1 MKTIIAEKPSVAKEI
16 AHIVGADKRE
26 EGYMQG
32 NGYYVTWAFGH
43 LVQPAMPETYG
54 MKGFHAENLPVIPDP
69 FVLVPRQVKTENG
82 YKPDAGVL
90 AQIKI
95 IGKLFDS
102 SERIIVATDAGREGE
117 LIFRYLYAY
126 LGCRKPFDRLWIS
139 SLTDTAIREGLLNLR
154 DGKGY
159 DNLYH
164 AAKARS
170 EADWL
175 VGINGTQ
182 ALTIAAGRGTYSV
195 GRVQTP
201 TLGMVCERYW
211 EHKRF
216 ESKPFW
222 QVHFGVVDADSG
234 NILKFTS
241 VNRWTGKATAT
252 DIYNKV
258 KETGSVIIT
267 KVATKR
273 KVEKAPL
280 LYDLTTL
287 QKEANSQ
294 HGFTAEHTLSIAQ
307 KLYEAKFITYPR
319 TSSRYIS
326 DDVFATLPKLFK
338 NLENHSEY
346 GEKVKLLPGSEDYSK
361 NCVNTAKVTDHH
373 ALLITEN
380 AAIGLFKDEK
390 IVYDMILCRMIEA
403 FSADCIKDI
412 TSVSAQVDHEVEFGI
427 SGSII
432 RQTGWRALSLKEKNN
447 RQDKD
452 ADATDNEVKD
462 QVIPNWQE
470 GQHIT
475 LSGCTITEGKTKPK
489 PLHTESTLL
498 AAMENPCKR
507 EQIQTCLDLPSA
519 AGFGGTQTAGKE
531 IEDDTMR
538 QAMKDS
544 GIGTPATRAAIIE
557 TLLKREYMVRQQKKL
572 VPTEKGLA
580 LHSVVKN
587 MAIAN
592 VEMTGKWEAELAKIE
607 RGEASADGFTHSIE
621 GYTREITAE
630 LLGCDRLFSHKD
642 SGCLC
647 PKCKHGT
654 MQFFGKVVRCSNKEC
669 GMPVFKQVAGKL
681 LTDADITDL
690 LTKGKTRTLNSF
702 TSKQGKSFSAAIA
715 FDENFN
721 TKFVFAERKTAEKRG
736 NVKRYKK

>member
-1 MKTIIAEKPSVAKEI
+1 MSQKQQTMKTIIAEKPSVAKEI

-117 LIFRYLYAY
+117 LIFRYLYEY
-126 LGCRKPFDRLWIS
+126 LGCKKPFDRLWIS
-139 SLTDTAIREGLLNLR
+139 SLTDSAIREGLQNLR

-211 EHKRF
+211 EHKHF

-241 VNRWTGKATAT
+241 VNRWTDKATAT

-346 GEKVKLLPGSEDYSK
+346 GEKVKLLPCSEDYSK
-361 NCVNTAKVTDHH
+361 NSVNAAKVTDHH

-412 TSVSAQVDHEVEFGI
+412 TSVSAQVDHEIEFGI

-432 RQTGWRALSLKEKNN
+432 RQTGWRALSLKEKNSKK
-447 RQDKD
+447 DKN
-452 ADATDNEVKD
+452 ADTTDNEVKE

-475 LSGCTITEGKTKPK
+475 FSGCTITEGKTKPK

-498 AAMENPCKR
+498 AAME
-507 EQIQTCLDLPSA
+507 
-519 AGFGGTQTAGKE
+519 TAGKE
-531 IEDDTMR
+531 IVDDTMR

-642 SGCLC
+642 SGCQC

-690 LTKGKTRTLNSF
+690 LTKGKT
-702 TSKQGKSFSAAIA
+702 
-715 FDENFN
+715 
-721 TKFVFAERKTAEKRG
+721 
-736 NVKRYKK
+736 

>member
-32 NGYYVTWAFGH
+32 NGYFVTWAFGH

-54 MKGFHAENLPVIPDP
+54 MKGFHAENLPVIPAP

-241 VNRWTGKATAT
+241 ANRWADKATAT

-258 KETGSVIIT
+258 KDTGSAIIT

-294 HGFTAEHTLSIAQ
+294 HGFTAEHILSIAQ

-361 NCVNTAKVTDHH
+361 NSVNAAKVTDHH

-390 IVYDMILCRMIEA
+390 IVYDMILFRMIEA

-412 TSVSAQVDHEVEFGI
+412 TSVSAQVDHDVEFGI

-462 QVIPNWQE
+462 QAIPNWQE

-475 LSGCTITEGKTKPK
+475 LSGCTIAEGKTKPK

-498 AAMENPCKR
+498 AAME
-507 EQIQTCLDLPSA
+507 
-519 AGFGGTQTAGKE
+519 TAGKE

-642 SGCLC
+642 SGCQC
-647 PKCKHGT
+647 PKCKQGA

-690 LTKGKTRTLNSF
+690 LTKGKTRTLNGF

>member
-16 AHIVGADKRE
+16 AHIVGAGKRE

-139 SLTDTAIREGLLNLR
+139 SLTDTAIREGLLNLT
-154 DGKGY
+154 DGKEY
-159 DNLYH
+159 DNLYY

-241 VNRWTGKATAT
+241 ANRWTDKATAT

-258 KETGSVIIT
+258 KDTGSAIIT
-267 KVATKR
+267 KVTTKR

-346 GEKVKLLPGSEDYSK
+346 GEKVKLLPCSEDYSK
-361 NCVNTAKVTDHH
+361 NSVNAAKVTDHH

-412 TSVSAQVDHEVEFGI
+412 TSVSAQVDHEIEFGI

-432 RQTGWRALSLKEKNN
+432 RQTGWRALSLKEKNSKK
-447 RQDKD
+447 DKN
-452 ADATDNEVKD
+452 ADTTDNEVKE

-475 LSGCTITEGKTKPK
+475 FSGCTITEGKTKPK

-498 AAMENPCKR
+498 AAME
-507 EQIQTCLDLPSA
+507 
-519 AGFGGTQTAGKE
+519 TAGKE
-531 IEDDTMR
+531 IVDDTMR

-642 SGCLC
+642 SGCQC

-690 LTKGKTRTLNSF
+690 LTKGKTRTLNGF
-702 TSKQGKSFSAAIA
+702 ISKQGKPFSAAIA

>member
-1 MKTIIAEKPSVAKEI
+1 MSQKQQTMKTIIAEKPSVAKEI

-126 LGCRKPFDRLWIS
+126 LGCQKPFDRLWIS

-154 DGKGY
+154 DGKEY

-222 QVHFGVVDADSG
+222 QVHFGVVDTDSG

-241 VNRWTGKATAT
+241 ANRWADKGTAT

-258 KETGSVIIT
+258 KETGSAIIT

-361 NCVNTAKVTDHH
+361 NSVNAAKVTDHH

-432 RQTGWRALSLKEKNN
+432 RQTGWRALSLKEKNK

-498 AAMENPCKR
+498 AAME
-507 EQIQTCLDLPSA
+507 
-519 AGFGGTQTAGKE
+519 TAGKE

-642 SGCLC
+642 SGCQC

-690 LTKGKTRTLNSF
+690 LTKGKTRTLNGF

-721 TKFVFAERKTAEKRG
+721 TKFVFAEHKTAEKRG

>member
-16 AHIVGADKRE
+16 AHIVGATKRE
-26 EGYMQG
+26 EGYMHG

-43 LVQPAMPETYG
+43 LVQPAMPDAYG
-54 MKGFHAENLPVIPDP
+54 MKGFHAENLPVIPCP
-69 FVLVPRQVKTENG
+69 FILVPRQVKTENG
-82 YKPDAGVL
+82 YKLEAGVVT
-90 AQIKI
+90 QIKV

-117 LIFRYLYAY
+117 LIFRYLYEY
-126 LGCRKPFDRLWIS
+126 LGCKKPFDRLWIS
-139 SLTDTAIREGLLNLR
+139 SLTDSAIREGLANLR
-154 DGKGY
+154 NGKDY

-211 EHKRF
+211 ENKRF

-222 QVHFGVVDADSG
+222 QVHFGVVDAESG

-241 VNRWTGKATAT
+241 ANRWTDKAMAT

-258 KETGSVIIT
+258 KETGIAFIT
-267 KVATKR
+267 QVATKR

-287 QKEANSQ
+287 QKDANTQ
-294 HGFTAEHTLSIAQ
+294 YGFTAEHTLAIAQ
-307 KLYEAKFITYPR
+307 KLYEAKLITYPR

-326 DDVFATLPKLFK
+326 DDVFATVTQLFK
-338 NLENHSEY
+338 NLESHSEY
-346 GEKVKLLPGSEDYSK
+346 GEMVALLPDCGEYSK
-361 NCVNTAKVTDHH
+361 NSVDGGKVTDHH
-373 ALLITEN
+373 ALLITEHP
-380 AAIGLFKDEK
+380 AIGLYKDEK
-390 IVYDMILCRMIEA
+390 TIYDMVLSRMVEA

-412 TSVSAQVDHEVEFGI
+412 TAVTAQTANDVEFGI
-427 SGSII
+427 SGCII
-432 RQTGWRALSLKEKNN
+432 RQSGWRKLSQKI
-447 RQDKD
+447 KD
-452 ADATDNEVKD
+452 GKQNYDSDQADMEVKE
-462 QVIPNWQE
+462 QVLPNWQE
-470 GQHIT
+470 GQRIKVT
-475 LSGCTITEGKTKPK
+475 GCTITEGKTKPK

-498 AAMENPCKR
+498 AAME
-507 EQIQTCLDLPSA
+507 A
-519 AGFGGTQTAGKE
+519 AGKDMK
-531 IEDDTMR
+531 DDAMR

-557 TLLKREYMVRQQKKL
+557 TLLRREYMVRQQKKL

-587 MAIAN
+587 MAVAN
-592 VEMTGKWEAELAKIE
+592 VEMTGRWEAELAKIE
-607 RGEASADGFTHSIE
+607 RGEACADDFTHEIE
-621 GYTREITAE
+621 SYTREITAE
-630 LLGCDRLFSHKD
+630 LLGCDKLFSHKD
-642 SGCLC
+642 SGCQC
-647 PKCKHGT
+647 PKCKQGT
-654 MQFFGKVVRCSNKEC
+654 MLFFGKVVRCSNKEC

-681 LTDADITDL
+681 LTDADVTDL
-690 LTKGKTRTLNSF
+690 LTKGKTKMLNGF
-702 TSKQGKSFSAAIA
+702 TSKQGKTFSAAIV
-715 FDENFN
+715 FDEDFN
-721 TKFVFAERKTAEKRG
+721 TKFVFAEKKNAEKRG
-736 NVKRYKK
+736 NMKRYKK

>member
-82 YKPDAGVL
+82 YKTDAGVL

-126 LGCRKPFDRLWIS
+126 LDCQKPFDRLWIS
-139 SLTDTAIREGLLNLR
+139 SLTDTAIREGLQNLR
-154 DGKGY
+154 DGKEY

-241 VNRWTGKATAT
+241 ANRWTDKATAT

-258 KETGSVIIT
+258 KETGSAIIT
-267 KVATKR
+267 KVVTKR

-361 NCVNTAKVTDHH
+361 NSVNAAKVTDHH

-412 TSVSAQVDHEVEFGI
+412 TSVSSQVDHEVEFGI

-452 ADATDNEVKD
+452 ANATDNEVKD

-498 AAMENPCKR
+498 AAME
-507 EQIQTCLDLPSA
+507 
-519 AGFGGTQTAGKE
+519 TAGKE

-607 RGEASADGFTHSIE
+607 RGEANADGFTHSIE

-642 SGCLC
+642 SGCQC
-647 PKCKHGT
+647 PKCKQGA

-690 LTKGKTRTLNSF
+690 LTKGKTRTLNGF
-702 TSKQGKSFSAAIA
+702 ISKQGKPFSAAIA

-721 TKFVFAERKTAEKRG
+721 TKFVFAEHKTAEKRG